1 MKVQN
6 PAVRTESY
14 ESYRMYGRACPQ
26 RLIQVT
32 DSDVGN
38 PIGLQSHPDTNHVTC
53 LWGGEGGGVR
63 YPTMQWFP
71 QLWLLTQ
78 CRLS

>member
-14 ESYRMYGRACPQ
+14 ELYRMYGRACAQ

-53 LWGGEGGGVR
+53 LWGGAISHNAMVSSAVALD
-63 YPTMQWFP
+63 TV
-71 QLWLLTQ
+71 
-78 CRLS
+78 